1 MQPWWQPDVAWRS
14 TSGTRGTGQR
24 RRASDW
30 QDQRKG
36 AAVSTRPHRRRAL
49 AGAAAVA
56 AVGVLLLAG
65 CNTSDSLEAT
75 GEYVEAEP
83 AGGAAVA
90 PEEGKGEE
98 DGATGDS
105 AGGGDSAGTTG
116 AVDTPL
122 QDRAVISTVDL
133 VVEVED
139 VGAASTRAATVAAQ
153 FGGYVQSEST
163 GLTPEPLPVEPDPLS
178 GEQSPPV
185 VTSSDRALVVLRV
198 PSDRADDA
206 VAALEALGETVS
218 RSRST
223 EDVTEQVVD
232 VRTRISTQR
241 AAIDRLE
248 QLLADATDVEDVLA
262 VESELTRRIAELES
276 LEARQQQLANLTS
289 LATISA
295 TFAPPQTV
303 VEEGTGF
310 VAGLEAGWRAFVRAL
325 ELALTA
331 TGALLPFAVFAGL
344 VLTPVVIWLVLRQ
357 RRSRARAA
365 DAATAPAA
373 QEHSP
378 AAPVA

>member
-1 MQPWWQPDVAWRS
+1 M
-14 TSGTRGTGQR
+14 
-24 RRASDW
+24 
-30 QDQRKG
+30 
-36 AAVSTRPHRRRAL
+36 STRPHRRRAL

-56 AVGVLLLAG
+56 AVGALLLAG
-65 CNTSDSLEAT
+65 CNTSDSLEPT

-98 DGATGDS
+98 DGATADS
-105 AGGGDSAGTTG
+105 ARGGDSGDTTG

-373 QEHSP
+373 QEQSP